1 MPKETSLS
9 KNFLNAIHRERT
21 SNRDLAYW
29 LGFLEGVISSGT
41 VELEELGPL
50 QAHCEAFL
58 KEFDDDDARDLIEDL
73 KLAWD
78 DIASEAHAMLI
89 DIVEVRMNQ
98 LSMIEGRNLLNRFL
112 GFLKGI
118 ACDGKLFKTEVEK
131 IIWFVDRYPA
141 LLNDKR
147 IENVRRIATNS
158 LYDDVITDDESE
170 ELCYWISRLV
180 GDSFADTGLSAPTDV
195 GATELFVI
203 SITPKDLVGA
213 TVVLTGEFVQLGLS
227 RPQIQVYLEKL
238 GAHCVKNISRK
249 VDYLFVASEASRYW
263 ATPNAGT
270 KLMKAHELLSVGD
283 RPSLVS
289 ERTLAQIFHSL

>member
-118 ACDGKLFKTEVEK
+118 ACDGKLF
-131 IIWFVDRYPA
+131 
-141 LLNDKR
+141 
-147 IENVRRIATNS
+147 
-158 LYDDVITDDESE
+158 
-170 ELCYWISRLV
+170 
-180 GDSFADTGLSAPTDV
+180 
-195 GATELFVI
+195 
-203 SITPKDLVGA
+203 
-213 TVVLTGEFVQLGLS
+213 
-227 RPQIQVYLEKL
+227 
-238 GAHCVKNISRK
+238 
-249 VDYLFVASEASRYW
+249 
-263 ATPNAGT
+263 
-270 KLMKAHELLSVGD
+270 
-283 RPSLVS
+283 
-289 ERTLAQIFHSL
+289 